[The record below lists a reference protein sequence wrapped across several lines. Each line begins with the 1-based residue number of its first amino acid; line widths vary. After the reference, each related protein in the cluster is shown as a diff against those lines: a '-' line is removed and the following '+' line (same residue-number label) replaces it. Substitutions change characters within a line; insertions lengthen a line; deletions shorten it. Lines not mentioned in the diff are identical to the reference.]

1 MLKGKYFLIFSNF
14 HHNDKSLHR
23 CENELETAKQLK
35 EDIKD
40 LKITSMS
47 DMKEQKALL
56 NIWADINNQ
65 IEEMELMIESL
76 AIMGR

>member
-1 MLKGKYFLIFSNF
+1 MIFHYIGAKMKISEKLEQLK
-14 HHNDKSLHR
+14 NDK
-23 CENELETAKQLK
+23 LETAKQLK

-65 IEEMELMIESL
+65 IEEIETMIESL

>member
-1 MLKGKYFLIFSNF
+1 MIIHYIGAKMKISEKLEQLK
-14 HHNDKSLHR
+14 NDK
-23 CENELETAKQLK
+23 LETAKQLK

-65 IEEMELMIESL
+65 IEEMELMIEGL
-76 AIMGR
+76 ARLRR

>member
-1 MLKGKYFLIFSNF
+1 MIIHYIGAKMKISEKLEQLK
-14 HHNDKSLHR
+14 NDK
-23 CENELETAKQLK
+23 LETAKQLK

-56 NIWADINNQ
+56 DIWADINNQ
-65 IEEMELMIESL
+65 IEEMELMIERL
-76 AIMGR
+76 ARLSR

>member
-1 MLKGKYFLIFSNF
+1 MIIHYIGAKMKISEKLEQLK
-14 HHNDKSLHR
+14 NDK
-23 CENELETAKQLK
+23 LETAKQLK

-40 LKITSMS
+40 FKITSMS

-65 IEEMELMIESL
+65 IEEMELMIEGL
-76 AIMGR
+76 ARLSR

>member
-1 MLKGKYFLIFSNF
+1 MIIHYIGVRMKISEKLEQLK
-14 HHNDKSLHR
+14 NDK
-23 CENELETAKQLK
+23 LETAKQLK

-65 IEEMELMIESL
+65 IEEMELMIERL
-76 AIMGR
+76 ARLSR

>member
-1 MLKGKYFLIFSNF
+1 MIIHYIGAKMKISEKLEQLK
-14 HHNDKSLHR
+14 NDK
-23 CENELETAKQLK
+23 LETAKQLK
-35 EDIKD
+35 EDIKV

-56 NIWADINNQ
+56 DIWADIHNQ
-65 IEEMELMIESL
+65 IEEIETMIESL

>member
-1 MLKGKYFLIFSNF
+1 MKISEKLEQLK
-14 HHNDKSLHR
+14 NDK
-23 CENELETAKQLK
+23 LETAKQLK
-35 EDIKD
+35 EDIKV

-56 NIWADINNQ
+56 DIWADIHNQ
-65 IEEMELMIESL
+65 IEEIEAMIESL

>member
-1 MLKGKYFLIFSNF
+1 MIIHYIGVRMKISENLEQLK
-14 HHNDKSLHR
+14 NDK
-23 CENELETAKQLK
+23 LETAKQLK

-56 NIWADINNQ
+56 NIWADINDQ
-65 IEEMELMIESL
+65 IEEMELMIEGL
-76 AIMGR
+76 ARLSR

>member
-1 MLKGKYFLIFSNF
+1 MIIHYIGAKMKISEKLEQLK
-14 HHNDKSLHR
+14 NDK
-23 CENELETAKQLK
+23 LETAKQLK

-56 NIWADINNQ
+56 DIWADIHNQ
-65 IEEMELMIESL
+65 IEEIEAMIESL

>member
-1 MLKGKYFLIFSNF
+1 MKISEKLEQLK
-14 HHNDKSLHR
+14 NDK
-23 CENELETAKQLK
+23 LETAKQLK

-56 NIWADINNQ
+56 NIWGDINNQ
-65 IEEMELMIESL
+65 IEEMELMIEGL
-76 AIMGR
+76 ARFSR

>member
-1 MLKGKYFLIFSNF
+1 MIIHYTGAKMKISEKLEQLK
-14 HHNDKSLHR
+14 NDK
-23 CENELETAKQLK
+23 LETAKQLK

-65 IEEMELMIESL
+65 IEEMELMIEGL
-76 AIMGR
+76 ARLSR

>member
-1 MLKGKYFLIFSNF
+1 MIIHYIGAKMKISEKLEQLK
-14 HHNDKSLHR
+14 NDK
-23 CENELETAKQLK
+23 LETAKQLK

-47 DMKEQKALL
+47 DMKEQKAWL
-56 NIWADINNQ
+56 NIWADIHNQ
-65 IEEMELMIESL
+65 IEEIEAMIESL

>member
-1 MLKGKYFLIFSNF
+1 MIIHYIGAKMKISEKLEQLK
-14 HHNDKSLHR
+14 NDK
-23 CENELETAKQLK
+23 LETAKQLK

-65 IEEMELMIESL
+65 IEEMELMIEGLSR
-76 AIMGR
+76 ISR

>member
-1 MLKGKYFLIFSNF
+1 MIIHYIGAKMKISEKLEQLK
-14 HHNDKSLHR
+14 
-23 CENELETAKQLK
+23 NEKLETAKQLK

-56 NIWADINNQ
+56 NIWADINDQ
-65 IEEMELMIESL
+65 IEEMELMIEGL
-76 AIMGR
+76 AKLSR

>member
-1 MLKGKYFLIFSNF
+1 MIIHYIGAKMKISEKLEQLK
-14 HHNDKSLHR
+14 NDK
-23 CENELETAKQLK
+23 LETAKQLK
-35 EDIKD
+35 EEIKD

-65 IEEMELMIESL
+65 IEEMELMIEGL
-76 AIMGR
+76 ARLSR

>member
-1 MLKGKYFLIFSNF
+1 MIIHYIGAKMKISEKLEQLK
-14 HHNDKSLHR
+14 
-23 CENELETAKQLK
+23 NEKLETAKQLK

-65 IEEMELMIESL
+65 IEEMETMIESL
-76 AIMGR
+76 AIIGR

>member
-1 MLKGKYFLIFSNF
+1 MINHYIGAKMKISEKLEQLK
-14 HHNDKSLHR
+14 NDK
-23 CENELETAKQLK
+23 LETAKQLK
-35 EDIKD
+35 EEIKV

-56 NIWADINNQ
+56 DIWADIHNQ
-65 IEEMELMIESL
+65 IEEIETMIESL

>member
-1 MLKGKYFLIFSNF
+1 MKISEKLEQLK
-14 HHNDKSLHR
+14 NDK
-23 CENELETAKQLK
+23 LETAKQLK

-40 LKITSMS
+40 LKINSMS

-65 IEEMELMIESL
+65 IEEMELMIEGL
-76 AIMGR
+76 ARLSR

>member
-1 MLKGKYFLIFSNF
+1 MIIHYIGAKMKISEKLEQLK
-14 HHNDKSLHR
+14 NDK
-23 CENELETAKQLK
+23 LETAKQLK
-35 EDIKD
+35 ENIKD

-65 IEEMELMIESL
+65 IEEMELMIERL
-76 AIMGR
+76 ARLSR

>member
-1 MLKGKYFLIFSNF
+1 MKISEKLEQLK
-14 HHNDKSLHR
+14 NDK
-23 CENELETAKQLK
+23 LETAKQLK

-65 IEEMELMIESL
+65 IEEIETMIESL

>member
-1 MLKGKYFLIFSNF
+1 MIIHYIGAKMKISEKLEQLK
-14 HHNDKSLHR
+14 NDK
-23 CENELETAKQLK
+23 LETAKQLK

-65 IEEMELMIESL
+65 IEEIETMIVSL

>member
-1 MLKGKYFLIFSNF
+1 MIIHYIGAKMKISEKLEQLK
-14 HHNDKSLHR
+14 NDK
-23 CENELETAKQLK
+23 LETAKQLK
-35 EDIKD
+35 EDIKV

-56 NIWADINNQ
+56 NIWADIHNQ
-65 IEEMELMIESL
+65 IEEIEAMIESL

>member
-1 MLKGKYFLIFSNF
+1 MIIHYIGAKMKISEKLEQLK
-14 HHNDKSLHR
+14 NDK
-23 CENELETAKQLK
+23 LETAKQLK

-56 NIWADINNQ
+56 TIWADINNQ
-65 IEEMELMIESL
+65 IEEMELMIEGL
-76 AIMGR
+76 ARLSR

>member
-1 MLKGKYFLIFSNF
+1 MIIHYIGAKMKISEKLEQLK
-14 HHNDKSLHR
+14 
-23 CENELETAKQLK
+23 NEKLETAKQLK

-47 DMKEQKALL
+47 DMKEQKVLL

-65 IEEMELMIESL
+65 IEEMELMIEGL
-76 AIMGR
+76 ARLSR

>member
-1 MLKGKYFLIFSNF
+1 MIIHYIGAKMKISEKLEQLK
-14 HHNDKSLHR
+14 NDK
-23 CENELETAKQLK
+23 LETAKQLK

-40 LKITSMS
+40 LKITSMN

-65 IEEMELMIESL
+65 IEEMELMIERL
-76 AIMGR
+76 ARLSR

>member
-1 MLKGKYFLIFSNF
+1 MIIHYIGVRMKISEKLEQLK
-14 HHNDKSLHR
+14 NDK
-23 CENELETAKQLK
+23 LETAKQLK

-56 NIWADINNQ
+56 DIWADIHNQ
-65 IEEMELMIESL
+65 IEEIEAMIESL